1 MDIPFFIGAQGTCS
15 TFFFPAFYRLSVYLF
30 IFTAIII
37 NERHTMKR
45 YLKTDEWNIIE
56 DNFNADHLRMSESI
70 FSLGNGRFGQRGN
83 FEEPYSSDSYRGS
96 FVAGITFLDKTRVG
110 WWKNGFPAFYTRI
123 PNAADWS
130 RISLRLIDEELD
142 LAQWD
147 VDSFYRRLDMK
158 AGISY
163 RDFEVTSPK
172 GNQLRVHV
180 EHICNMAHPNL
191 CLIKYSVTSINY
203 TGKISLIPSL
213 NAIVT
218 NKNDEPNEK
227 IWNILRSGVAKDCA
241 YLWTQTR
248 REDAQ
253 VCYAMTYQFC
263 KNGKEATSSPIRI
276 EKDKQTG
283 FCVGADVKPGDNVML
298 TKYTAIASSLYYE
311 RHTLIEQ
318 SVSEARQAKAS
329 GWEALEND
337 HRQAWQEIWNEMD
350 VVIEGD
356 PEAQQGIRYNI
367 FQLCQ
372 TYRGDDARLNI
383 GPKGFTG
390 EKYGGNTYWNTEL
403 CCVPFF
409 LLATPREVTRNLL
422 IYRYNQ
428 LPKAIENAR
437 KLGFKDGAAL
447 FPQVTYSGEEC
458 HSEWEIT
465 FEEIHRNNI
474 IVYAI
479 AQHAIMTGNTDYI
492 ARYGLE
498 VMIAVSRFWSQR
510 VSFSQPKQRYVILGV
525 TGPDEYEN
533 NVDNNWYTNYSCV
546 MCLRLTL
553 KYLEKV
559 ACQYPD
565 EYARIRRATGLKQQ
579 EEAERWRDIISRMYL
594 PEDKERGIFV
604 QNDGY
609 LDKELVPADA
619 IPAEERPIN
628 QHWSWDRILRSC
640 YIKQSDVLLG
650 LYLYYFHFDKETVRR
665 NFDFYEAMTVHESSL
680 SPHIHAIL
688 AAHIGYVEKAYRLF
702 MHATRLDLDDYN
714 NETDQGLHVTSMPGS
729 WLAIVRGFAGMEIL
743 DDMLCFSPRK
753 PEKWDGYSFQIN
765 YQGRMIQMHVGQ
777 EVNISLKMGDE
788 LNIRV
793 YQSVYSLKMGTGLKI
808 RRAD

>member
-1 MDIPFFIGAQGTCS
+1 
-15 TFFFPAFYRLSVYLF
+15 
-30 IFTAIII
+30 
-37 NERHTMKR
+37 MKR
-45 YLKTDEWNIIE
+45 YLRTDEWNIIE
-56 DNFNADHLRMSESI
+56 DNFHADNLRMSESI

-130 RISLRLIDEELD
+130 RVSLRLIDEELD

-147 VDSFYRRLDMK
+147 VNSFSRRLDMK

-163 RDFEVTSPK
+163 RDFEITSPRRH
-172 GNQLRVHV
+172 QIRVHV
-180 EHICNMAHPNL
+180 EHINNMAHPDL

-203 TGKISLIPSL
+203 TGRISLIPSL
-213 NAIVT
+213 DAIIV
-218 NKNDEPNEK
+218 NKDDDPNEK
-227 IWNILRSGVAKDCA
+227 IWNILRSGVTKDCA

-253 VCYAMTYQFC
+253 VCYAMTYQFF
-263 KNGKEATSSPIRI
+263 KNGKEASSNPIRI
-276 EKDKQTG
+276 EKEKQTG
-283 FCVGADVKPGDNVML
+283 FSIGADVKPGDNVML
-298 TKYTAIASSLYYE
+298 IKYTVISSSLYDE
-311 RHTLIEQ
+311 RQELIEH
-318 SVSEARQAKAS
+318 SITKARQTKID
-329 GWEALEND
+329 GWDKLENN
-337 HRQAWQEIWNEMD
+337 HQQAWANIWKEMD

-372 TYRGDDARLNI
+372 TYRGDDPRLNI

-409 LLATPREVTRNLL
+409 LLSTPREIVKNLL

-437 KLGFKDGAAL
+437 KLGFKEGAAL

-479 AQHAIMTGNTDYI
+479 AQHAAITGSKDYI
-492 ARYGLE
+492 AKYGLE

-510 VSFSQPKQRYVILGV
+510 VSFSKPKQKYVILGV

-546 MCLRLTL
+546 QCLQMTL
-553 KYLEKV
+553 NYLEII
-559 ACQYPD
+559 AGEYPD
-565 EYARIRRATGLKQQ
+565 EYARVRRVTNLRQQ
-579 EEAERWRDIISRMYL
+579 EEAERWRDIINRMYL
-594 PEDKERGIFV
+594 PEDKELGIFV
-604 QNDGY
+604 QNDGF
-609 LDKELVPADA
+609 LDKELNSTDA
-619 IPAEERPIN
+619 IPPEERPIN

-650 LYLYYFHFDKETVRR
+650 LYLYYFNFDKETVRR
-665 NFDFYEAMTVHESSL
+665 NFDFYETMTVHESSL
-680 SPHIHAIL
+680 SPHIHSIL
-688 AAHIGYVEKAYRLF
+688 AARIGEVEKAYQLF
-702 MHATRLDLDDYN
+702 LHATRLDLDDYN
-714 NETDQGLHVTSMPGS
+714 NETHQGLHITSMPGS
-729 WLAIVRGFAGMEIL
+729 WLAIVRGFAGMQIL
-743 DDMLCFSPRK
+743 EGILSFFPVI
-753 PEKWDGYSFQIN
+753 PEKWSSYSFQIN
-765 YQGRMIQMHVGQ
+765 YQGRTLQMRVGK
-777 EVNISLKMGDE
+777 EINISLITGEE
-788 LNIRV
+788 LNIQV
-793 YQSVYSLKMGTGLKI
+793 YKNVYKLKLGTDLLLRI
-808 RRAD
+808 EE

>member
-1 MDIPFFIGAQGTCS
+1 
-15 TFFFPAFYRLSVYLF
+15 
-30 IFTAIII
+30 
-37 NERHTMKR
+37 MKR

-56 DNFNADHLRMSESI
+56 DNFHADNLRMSESI

-110 WWKNGFPAFYTRI
+110 WWKNGFPVFYTRI

-130 RISLRLIDEELD
+130 RVSLRLIDEELD

-147 VDSFYRRLDMK
+147 VNSFSRRLDMK

-163 RDFEVTSPK
+163 RNFEITSPK
-172 GNQLRVHV
+172 GHQIRVHV
-180 EHICNMAHPNL
+180 EHINNMAHPDL

-203 TGKISLIPSL
+203 TGRISLIPSL
-213 NAIVT
+213 DAIIV
-218 NKNDEPNEK
+218 NKDDDPNEK
-227 IWNILRSGVAKDCA
+227 IWNILRSGVTKDCA

-253 VCYAMTYQFC
+253 ICYAMTYQFF
-263 KNGKEATSSPIRI
+263 KNGKEATSNPIRI
-276 EKDKQTG
+276 EKEKQTG
-283 FCVGADVKPGDNVML
+283 FSIGADVKPGDNVML
-298 TKYTAIASSLYYE
+298 IKYTVISSSLYDE
-311 RHTLIEQ
+311 RQELIEH
-318 SVSEARQAKAS
+318 SIAKARQTKID
-329 GWEALEND
+329 GWDKLEND
-337 HRQAWQEIWNEMD
+337 HRQAWDNIWKEMD

-372 TYRGDDARLNI
+372 TYRGDDPRLNI

-409 LLATPREVTRNLL
+409 LLSTPREIVKNLL

-437 KLGFKDGAAL
+437 KLGFKEGAAL

-479 AQHAIMTGNTDYI
+479 AQHAAITGSKDYI
-492 ARYGLE
+492 AKYGLE

-510 VSFSQPKQRYVILGV
+510 VSFSKPKQKYVILGV

-533 NVDNNWYTNYSCV
+533 NVDNNWYTNYSCAQ
-546 MCLRLTL
+546 CLQMTL
-553 KYLEKV
+553 NYLEII
-559 ACQYPD
+559 AGEYPD
-565 EYARIRRATGLKQQ
+565 EYARVRRVTNLRQQ
-579 EEAERWRDIISRMYL
+579 EEAECWRDIINRMYL
-594 PEDKERGIFV
+594 PEDKELGIFV
-604 QNDGY
+604 QNDGF
-609 LDKELVPADA
+609 LDKELNSTDA
-619 IPAEERPIN
+619 IPPEERPIN

-650 LYLYYFHFDKETVRR
+650 LYLYYFNFDKETVRC
-665 NFDFYEAMTVHESSL
+665 NFDFYETMTVHESSL
-680 SPHIHAIL
+680 SPHIHSIL
-688 AAHIGYVEKAYRLF
+688 AARIGEVEKAYQLF
-702 MHATRLDLDDYN
+702 LHATRLDLDDYN
-714 NETDQGLHVTSMPGS
+714 NETHQGLHITSMPGS
-729 WLAIVRGFAGMEIL
+729 WLAIVRGFAGMQIL
-743 DDMLCFSPRK
+743 EGILSFFPVIPK
-753 PEKWDGYSFQIN
+753 KWNSYSFQIN
-765 YQGRMIQMHVGQ
+765 YQGRTLHMHVGK
-777 EVNISLKMGDE
+777 EINISLIAGEE
-788 LNIRV
+788 LNIQV
-793 YQSVYSLKMGTGLKI
+793 YKNVYKLKLGTDLLLRI
-808 RRAD
+808 EE